1 MSVLTD
7 PFAFEFFVRAL
18 LAGVIVGLTCGAA
31 GTHVALR
38 NMAAIGNGLA
48 QCTLGGV
55 AVAVIAGLQPLAGAV
70 AGAVF
75 ASWLI
80 ATISRQR
87 GLHVDTAIGLVSTSM
102 FALGVAVISANRTD
116 APNLSDLLFG
126 NVLAVTTADILLVGI
141 VGAVTVT
148 WLERRHKELTVIAFD
163 REAART
169 IVRDAA
175 RVELLFQLALAAIVV
190 AAVQVVGVLLIAAA
204 LVLPAAATR
213 LHVQSAATM
222 MRASAVLG
230 AAMAVVGLYVSFH
243 ADVASGPSI
252 VLAGSAAFAVS
263 WAAHRL
269 RVAAPHRGDAVAG
282 TPPGA

>member
-1 MSVLTD
+1 VSVLTD

-18 LAGVIVGLTCGAA
+18 LAGVIVGITCGAA

-38 NMAAIGNGLA
+38 NMAAIGNGLS

-55 AVAVIAGLQPLAGAV
+55 AVAVVAGVHPLAGAV

-80 ATISRQR
+80 TAIARQR
-87 GLHVDTAIGLVSTSM
+87 GLHFDTAIGLVSTSM
-102 FALGVAVISANRTD
+102 FALGVAVISANREE

-126 NVLAVTTADILLVGI
+126 NVLAVTTTDIVLVGI
-141 VGAVTVT
+141 VGAATVT
-148 WLERRHKELTVIAFD
+148 WFERTHKELTVIAFD
-163 REAART
+163 RDAART

-175 RVELLFQLALAAIVV
+175 RTELLFQLALAAIVV

-213 LHVQSAATM
+213 LHVHSAATM
-222 MRASAVLG
+222 VRASALLG
-230 AAMAVVGLYVSFH
+230 GAMAVVGLYLSYH
-243 ADVASGPSI
+243 ADIASGPAI
-252 VLAGSAAFAVS
+252 VLAGSAAFALS
-263 WAAHRL
+263 WGVHRI
-269 RVAAPHRGDAVAG
+269 RPA
-282 TPPGA
+282 